1 MQHCVREIKKGEG
14 AVELHVCCG
23 HLVEGDFARQRSLL
37 GRPRLRAILVTLN
50 YNKVSQG
57 SRGQLHSKEVF
68 TMQCMFSLT
77 LFCLNKVV
85 WVFFLQHAPSFRS
98 GQEDKA
104 CVL

>member
-23 HLVEGDFARQRSLL
+23 HLVEGDLARQRSLL

-57 SRGQLHSKEVF
+57 TTQYGSFHNAVH
-68 TMQCMFSLT
+68 
-77 LFCLNKVV
+77 
-85 WVFFLQHAPSFRS
+85 VFFNFILFKQSCLGFFSATCSII
-98 GQEDKA
+98 
-104 CVL
+104 